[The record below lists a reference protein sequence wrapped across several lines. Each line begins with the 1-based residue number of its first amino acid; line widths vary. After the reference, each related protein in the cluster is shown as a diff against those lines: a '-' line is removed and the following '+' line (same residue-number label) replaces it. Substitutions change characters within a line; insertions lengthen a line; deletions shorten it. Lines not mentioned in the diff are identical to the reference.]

1 MSGTMADGT
10 TLSAETRKYILKK
23 ISGLIAAGERKLPT
37 ERELAAEVVAS
48 YATVRLV
55 MKQLETEG
63 FIRKIRGSGTYLEP
77 AAAELLRQSTMRRVW
92 YFCSPNAGRAER
104 DYGSWMESEVRR
116 TAALRN
122 WNLMKVVVFTHD
134 EFLAELSSRL
144 EPGDAVLYLPPT
156 ESVSVRQLGELSRYD
171 NLPLVVI
178 DLEFG
183 DVSIANVTSDNRR
196 GGMLAARQ
204 LLKLGCRNPLVLL
217 CEPHLKQLRS
227 RLQGFCEITE
237 IAGVTPEILDCG
249 VSVNDDREEFA
260 CRTLL
265 GRLRRGAPPDAVFAI
280 SDSGAF
286 GALRAMRECG
296 LEPGRDVGLIGFDGV
311 SAGRKMT
318 PSLATIAQPVAGIC
332 RTAFD
337 ILEKWV
343 PGRHPQYQLSPEFC
357 PGETLL
363 PLQINCKQ
371 EVFA

>member
-1 MSGTMADGT
+1 MADNM
-10 TLSAETRKYILKK
+10 TLSAETRNYILKR
-23 ISGLIAAGERKLPT
+23 ISELLAAGERKLPT

-77 AAAELLRQSTMRRVW
+77 AAGELLRQSAMRRLW
-92 YFCSPNAGRAER
+92 YFCSPNASQPER
-104 DYGSWMESEVRR
+104 DYGSWLEAEVRR
-116 TAALRN
+116 TAAMRN
-122 WNLMKVVVFTHD
+122 WNLREVVVYSHD
-134 EFLAELSSRL
+134 EFLSELSSRL
-144 EPGDAVLYLPPT
+144 EPDDAVLYLPPT
-156 ESVSVRQLGELSRYD
+156 EPFSVRQLGELSRYG

-204 LLKLGCRNPLVLL
+204 LLKQGCRNPLVLL
-217 CEPHLKQLRS
+217 NEPHLKQLRS

-249 VSVNDDREEFA
+249 VGVNDDREEFA
-260 CRTLL
+260 YRTLL

-286 GALRAMRECG
+286 GAFRAMRECG
-296 LEPGRDVGLIGFDGV
+296 LEPGREIGLIGFDGLP
-311 SAGRKMT
+311 AGRKMV

-343 PGRHPQYQLSPEFC
+343 PGRHPQYLLSPEFL
-357 PGETLL
+357 PGDTLL
-363 PLQINCKQ
+363 PLQVNCKQ

>member
-1 MSGTMADGT
+1 MMNAKSDNT
-10 TLSAETRKYILKK
+10 TLFAETRNYMLKK
-23 ISGLIAAGERKLPT
+23 IAELLAAGEKKLPT
-37 ERELAAEVVAS
+37 ERELAEEVVAS

-63 FIRKIRGSGTYLEP
+63 FIRRIRGSGTYLELE
-77 AAAELLRQSTMRRVW
+77 AEALLRQSSMRRLW
-92 YFCSPNAGRAER
+92 YFRSPDADQPER
-104 DYGSWMESEVRR
+104 DYGSWMRGEIRR
-116 TAALRN
+116 SAAERN
-122 WNLMKVVVFTHD
+122 WNLMEEVVFTHD
-134 EFLAELSSRL
+134 EFLTGLSQRL
-144 EPGDAVLYLPPT
+144 KPGDAVLYLPPT
-156 ESVSVRQLGELSRYD
+156 EPISVRQLGELSRYD
-171 NLPLVVI
+171 SFPLVVL

-204 LLKLGCRNPLVLL
+204 LLKNGSRTPLVLL

-237 IAGVTPEILDCG
+237 IAGITPELLDCG

-260 CRTLL
+260 YRTLL
-265 GRLRRGAPPDAVFAI
+265 GRLKRGSLPDAVFAI

-343 PGRHPQYQLSPEFC
+343 PGRRPQYQLSPEFC

-363 PLQINCKQ
+363 PLQVNCKQ
-371 EVFA
+371 EVLA

>member
-1 MSGTMADGT
+1 M
-10 TLSAETRKYILKK
+10 LKK
-23 ISGLIAAGERKLPT
+23 IAELLAAGEKKLPT
-37 ERELAAEVVAS
+37 ERELAEEVVAS

-63 FIRKIRGSGTYLEP
+63 FIRRIRGSGTYLEP
-77 AAAELLRQSTMRRVW
+77 GAEALLRQSSMRRLW
-92 YFCSPNAGRAER
+92 YFRSPDADQPER
-104 DYGSWMESEVRR
+104 DYGSWMRGEIRR
-116 TAALRN
+116 SAAERN
-122 WNLMKVVVFTHD
+122 WNLMEVVVFTHD
-134 EFLAELSSRL
+134 EFLAGLSQRL
-144 EPGDAVLYLPPT
+144 KPGDAVLYLPPT
-156 ESVSVRQLGELSRYD
+156 EPISVRQLGELSRYD
-171 NLPLVVI
+171 SFPLVVL

-204 LLKLGCRNPLVLL
+204 LLKNGSRTPLVLL

-237 IAGVTPEILDCG
+237 IAGITPEILDCG

-260 CRTLL
+260 YRTLL
-265 GRLRRGAPPDAVFAI
+265 ARLKRGSLPDAVFAI

-343 PGRHPQYQLSPEFC
+343 PGRRPQYQLSPEFC

-363 PLQINCKQ
+363 PLQVNCKQ
-371 EVFA
+371 EVLA